1 MANEKR
7 LDLIDRQ
14 AFIEDI
20 KTEIVNL
27 RLNGMKGTPRPCGE
41 LSAFIDRIEAQP
53 GVDAVEVVHGYWID
67 SYSADHMGR
76 IIEHSI
82 DCSVCDS
89 VFKDDSREVVKRWKE
104 RFKICPFCGAK
115 MDGGNEDG

>member
-7 LDLIDRQ
+7 LDLIDRW
-14 AFIEDI
+14 ALAARYVDLDYN
-20 KTEIVNL
+20 TV
-27 RLNGMKGTPRPCGE
+27 GTPWTLRDVLNFLECSPTVE
-41 LSAFIDRIEAQP
+41 
-53 GVDAVEVVHGYWID
+53 AVEVVHGYWID
-67 SYSADHMGR
+67 SYNADHMGR

-104 RFKICPFCGAK
+104 RFKVCPFCGAK
-115 MDGGNEDG
+115 MDGGNEDGN